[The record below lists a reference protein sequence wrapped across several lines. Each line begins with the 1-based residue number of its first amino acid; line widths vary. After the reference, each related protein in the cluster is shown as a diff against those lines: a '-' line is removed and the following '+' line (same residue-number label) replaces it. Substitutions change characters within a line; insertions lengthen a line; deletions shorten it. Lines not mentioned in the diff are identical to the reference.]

1 MDSNPRPAPYRG
13 AALPTELTEQ
23 MNKRRRH
30 PSGRRRPVSH
40 RSQCQTAGPKAGLS
54 SRFNLLLEHDVF
66 RKPVPTFR
74 RHARGPS
81 TRAAARAR
89 ADTRNFQIQKGDW
102 CRTHASAGRV
112 TRVKRRAGLCVEFR
126 GPLPSCL
133 SAEGFAR
140 RRVNPVVATLARVDQ
155 SPIGRARPRARSATR
170 SVG

>member
-74 RHARGPS
+74 HHARGPS

-140 RRVNPVVATLARVDQ
+140 RRVNPVVATLARVGR

-170 SVG
+170 SIG